1 MVKIRT
7 EGREYVFWWG
17 RGYGQQT
24 SMLLSPRLSHRSP
37 KDLTGPQNL
46 MLSIFFSHLG
56 LFADPGPIGASWWM
70 GCDQVDKGI

>member
-46 MLSIFFSHLG
+46 MLSIFFFS
-56 LFADPGPIGASWWM
+56 SWALCRSRAYWRVL
-70 GCDQVDKGI
+70 VDGM

>member
-1 MVKIRT
+1 M
-7 EGREYVFWWG
+7 FWWG

-46 MLSIFFSHLG
+46 MLSIFFLILG
-56 LFADPGPIGASWWM
+56 SLQIQGLLARLGGWDVIRWTKAYESIWGEAQGR
-70 GCDQVDKGI
+70 